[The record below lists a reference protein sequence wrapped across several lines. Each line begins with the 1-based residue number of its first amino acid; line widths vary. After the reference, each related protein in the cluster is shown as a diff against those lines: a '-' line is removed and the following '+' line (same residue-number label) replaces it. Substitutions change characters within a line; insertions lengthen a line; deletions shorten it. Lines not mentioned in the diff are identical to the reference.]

1 MKKGILLAAS
11 LVVAGGIAADAQ
23 SITGDDV
30 ARMRDRFRGDPS
42 VVAIQNV
49 LTSNGDIRALA
60 LNHGLDG
67 KVDHYFKYRVNV
79 KGITDQKQS
88 GRCWMFTS
96 MNVLRPSVM
105 EKYNLDEFDFSHNY
119 LYFWDMLEKANL
131 FLENVA
137 ATASKPMDDREV
149 VHYFSAPLDDGGVWN
164 LYYNIAGKYGVVPA
178 QVMPETPH
186 SENTA
191 QMVALINEKLRAE
204 GYRLREALAGT
215 KGKARAAVVKEHKDA
230 ALNDVYRMLAL
241 CLGEPP
247 VEFEWRFRDRA
258 GNLVS
263 KTYTPLEFYAEITP
277 NDYSPEN
284 YIMIM
289 NDPTREYYRVY
300 DISNYRNTVEGVN
313 WVYLNLPNDA
323 IKRAALASIKN
334 NEAMYASCDVNKHLN
349 RRTGVMDPAMY
360 DYGALFGVDLSMD
373 KKARILTRQSGSSH
387 AMTLI
392 GVDTDENDV
401 PVKWEFENS
410 WGTEYGNKGYLTFT
424 DAWFDE
430 YMFRLVIHKRYL
442 DEKAVEALSG
452 DLAGITDEASA
463 MERLGRPVRIVP
475 GRTTNIKVTEPAD
488 GVLASLILGDGAVVP
503 FRVGQGYDSHRL
515 VEGRPLILGGVQ
527 IPFELG
533 LDGHSDADVLLHA
546 VTDAVL
552 GAAALGDIGQHFPP
566 SDPKWKG
573 ADSRVLLRA
582 VVALARQKGWTVV
595 NCDAT
600 IVAER
605 PKIGPHMPAIRASLA
620 ETLGVSE
627 EVVNVKAKTNE
638 RMDAV
643 GRMEGMMA
651 QAVVLMSRMA

>member
-1 MKKGILLAAS
+1 MSACAPAGTLLGQTTEYVDTYRPDLLTPIPRS
-11 LVVAGGIAADAQ
+11 LGRDA
-23 SITGDDV
+23 IGVHD
-30 ARMRDRFRGDPS
+30 FRGTD
-42 VVAIQNV
+42 VWRLYEITWINE
-49 LTSNGDIRALA
+49 R
-60 LNHGLDG
+60 GL
-67 KVDHYFKYRVNV
+67 
-79 KGITDQKQS
+79 
-88 GRCWMFTS
+88 
-96 MNVLRPSVM
+96 P
-105 EKYNLDEFDFSHNY
+105 
-119 LYFWDMLEKANL
+119 
-131 FLENVA
+131 VA
-137 ATASKPMDDREV
+137 AAGEIRVPATSPCIVESKSLKLYIGSLTQTKIASVEEAARLIDEV
-149 VHYFSAPLDDGGVWN
+149 LADGGVSGGI
-164 LYYNIAGKYGVVPA
+164 LAVP
-178 QVMPETPH
+178 
-186 SENTA
+186 
-191 QMVALINEKLRAE
+191 VAD
-204 GYRLREALAGT
+204 T
-215 KGKARAAVVKEHKDA
+215 
-230 ALNDVYRMLAL
+230 
-241 CLGEPP
+241 
-247 VEFEWRFRDRA
+247 
-258 GNLVS
+258 
-263 KTYTPLEFYAEITP
+263 
-277 NDYSPEN
+277 
-284 YIMIM
+284 
-289 NDPTREYYRVY
+289 
-300 DISNYRNTVEGVN
+300 
-313 WVYLNLPNDA
+313 
-323 IKRAALASIKN
+323 IKRADKSRMILETVPRS
-334 NEAMYASCDVNKHLN
+334 
-349 RRTGVMDPAMY
+349 
-360 DYGALFGVDLSMD
+360 DLWR
-373 KKARILTRQSGSSH
+373 AATPQ
-387 AMTLI
+387 
-392 GVDTDENDV
+392 
-401 PVKWEFENS
+401 
-410 WGTEYGNKGYLTFT
+410 
-424 DAWFDE
+424 
-430 YMFRLVIHKRYL
+430 MFRVHDL
-442 DEKAVEALSG
+442 VEALSG

-582 VVALARQKGWTVV
+582 VVALARLKGWIVV